1 MDYNTATMI
10 YGFSGFHRRENKLT
24 PHLKLMHLMMESY
37 EKEERNFRLTVDDF
51 YVYVDIVTRQI
62 HKSSNQ
68 SFREDFN
75 YIFEDPKAEFVL
87 SEIREHVMKRS
98 FIRFFLPLMDRI

>member
-37 EKEERNFRLTVDDF
+37 EMEERDFRLTLDDF
-51 YVYVDIVTRQI
+51 YVYVDVVTKKI
-62 HKSSNQ
+62 HHSSNQ
-68 SFREDFN
+68 SFREDLN
-75 YIFEDPKAEFVL
+75 YTFEDPKAKFVL
-87 SEIREHVMKRS
+87 FEIRKQVTERS
-98 FIRFFLPLMDRI
+98 FIRFFLPLIDRI